1 MQKLN
6 RYDMRIL
13 HFATLVLTLC
23 CYYGDKKTS
32 FFQITYSK
40 ESKNMAVEK
49 KLKGNNKLLSKTIS
63 SNYSME

>member
-1 MQKLN
+1 ME
-6 RYDMRIL
+6 I
-13 HFATLVLTLC
+13 
-23 CYYGDKKTS
+23 KKKD

-40 ESKNMAVEK
+40 KSKNMAVEQ